1 MAGMR
6 GGGGGWGSLDDDS
19 LFIMY
24 GNQKAIMP
32 GCFSHFLTGNIKTIC
47 REKKKMMIIIEYRM
61 NHSLDHGHVLICLNS
76 VFKGGK

>member
-32 GCFSHFLTGNIKTIC
+32 GCFSHFLMGYIKTIC
-47 REKKKMMIIIEYRM
+47 REKKNDDY
-61 NHSLDHGHVLICLNS
+61 H
-76 VFKGGK
+76 